1 MRKQERVTYVIIT
14 YEFRK
19 FFKKKE
25 REDKRMKPS
34 HYKRFLSVLLCICLV
49 LPVGVPTQTAAAK
62 DMTGTVTATSL
73 NVRSGAGTNYD
84 KLKVN
89 GVNAYLTKGQTATI
103 LKESNGWYYIQFDFN
118 GTAAKGYV
126 LKDYMQKKG
135 TTAGSSGNSSSKPQT
150 TPTPTVTPVPT
161 VGIYATSLEVKE
173 NANEIAA
180 AVNASVLNLRSK
192 ASTSGKVVA
201 KLTAGMLVT
210 IVNEV
215 NTKSGK
221 WYKIQV
227 EDTDV
232 VGYVL
237 SNYIS
242 IVFDETIKGYINS
255 EAKVYPRKTANA
267 KGAYVKNSS
276 GSKLGLSN
284 EKVVTILSEK
294 TVAEVKWFRISFKVG
309 SVTYKGYVKADQV
322 RFKQTIYEKEE
333 VIETP
338 TPTKKPTAT
347 PTPTKKP
354 TATPTPSPTQAV
366 SAYTIQGA
374 ELRNYSTVTLYA
386 AAGFSQNQLTDL
398 SGNLIYITS
407 YTPFAVYDKV
417 SANGYDWYYVG
428 VMNNGIMYYGYTLS
442 EYVNLNSTYDS
453 EVKEWPAPDMPN
465 SGGDGSAT
473 TTVTPTPTSGVISNE
488 AFEAKLTEEGFPE
501 SYKVLLRKLHEKY
514 PFWEFEGYQTGLN
527 WSDAIAKE
535 SSVGLNLITNRK
547 AIEWKS
553 FASGAYN
560 WKTDKFIAYDGSTW
574 VTASEAAVAYY
585 MDPRNFL
592 NEDGIFQ
599 FELLS
604 YRSSYQNAAGVE
616 NILKNTALSNQYFTY
631 LDENGVLQSYSY
643 ADAFIAAA
651 QYSNV
656 SPYHL
661 ATRVKQEVVTGTNS
675 LSNSVSGTVSDYE
688 GLYNFYNIGA
698 YHSTTSGEAVINAL
712 KYALSGSGNVALDA
726 LYRIPWDNPYDAIVG
741 GAYIIGRNYINRG
754 DAYYH
759 SQDTIYLQK
768 FNVTNKTT
776 YSHQYM
782 ANIEAAFA
790 ESKKMYSAYDNLA
803 SLPIVFSIPIYN
815 NMPSEAAAYP
825 TTQYNPNNWLKTLS
839 ITDSTGTELV
849 MTPTFDIAGSSDY
862 SLFVT
867 SDVTQVNV
875 SATTVSSKATILS
888 GTGMYALNVGTNQFT
903 ITVVAENGDLRAYN
917 IYIVKP

>member
-1 MRKQERVTYVIIT
+1 MRLLYMRKQERVTYVIIT

-34 HYKRFLSVLLCICLV
+34 HYKRFLSVLLCIYLV

-428 VMNNGIMYYGYTLS
+428 VMNTGIMYYGYT
-442 EYVNLNSTYDS
+442 
-453 EVKEWPAPDMPN
+453 P
-465 SGGDGSAT
+465 
-473 TTVTPTPTSGVISNE
+473 
-488 AFEAKLTEEGFPE
+488 
-501 SYKVLLRKLHEKY
+501 
-514 PFWEFEGYQTGLN
+514 
-527 WSDAIAKE
+527 
-535 SSVGLNLITNRK
+535 
-547 AIEWKS
+547 
-553 FASGAYN
+553 
-560 WKTDKFIAYDGSTW
+560 
-574 VTASEAAVAYY
+574 
-585 MDPRNFL
+585 
-592 NEDGIFQ
+592 
-599 FELLS
+599 
-604 YRSSYQNAAGVE
+604 
-616 NILKNTALSNQYFTY
+616 
-631 LDENGVLQSYSY
+631 
-643 ADAFIAAA
+643 
-651 QYSNV
+651 
-656 SPYHL
+656 
-661 ATRVKQEVVTGTNS
+661 
-675 LSNSVSGTVSDYE
+675 
-688 GLYNFYNIGA
+688 
-698 YHSTTSGEAVINAL
+698 
-712 KYALSGSGNVALDA
+712 
-726 LYRIPWDNPYDAIVG
+726 
-741 GAYIIGRNYINRG
+741 
-754 DAYYH
+754 
-759 SQDTIYLQK
+759 
-768 FNVTNKTT
+768 
-776 YSHQYM
+776 
-782 ANIEAAFA
+782 
-790 ESKKMYSAYDNLA
+790 
-803 SLPIVFSIPIYN
+803 
-815 NMPSEAAAYP
+815 
-825 TTQYNPNNWLKTLS
+825 
-839 ITDSTGTELV
+839 
-849 MTPTFDIAGSSDY
+849 
-862 SLFVT
+862 
-867 SDVTQVNV
+867 
-875 SATTVSSKATILS
+875 
-888 GTGMYALNVGTNQFT
+888 
-903 ITVVAENGDLRAYN
+903 
-917 IYIVKP
+917 